1 MEADTPNNT
10 ADVPEIDDTRNRL
23 ELTLW
28 IVAAIAALLYTYLL

>member
-10 ADVPEIDDTRNRL
+10 ADAHEIDDARNRL

-28 IVAAIAALLYTYLL
+28 IVAAVAALLYTYLL